1 VTIPGSGPSNNA
13 DKVDHDLVYLHQI
26 FDLKRIIVT
35 GKIFINYRRVE
46 SVNQAQHLKTLFDK
60 AFGVKRVF
68 LDVRGIDG
76 GANWLQTLERQV
88 AASAAMVVLI
98 GKDWADLKDRHG
110 RRRLDDPHDFVR
122 FEISQALVRHL
133 PVIPVSIDGA
143 AMPEA
148 AQLPANLLPLSLYQA
163 MPLRTESFTEDA
175 QVIAE
180 RLRAILAQRQQ
191 GVPVWG
197 VGGGVAAAL
206 IAGIAVGP
214 MMNWLGITFP
224 GVTLLGDAQLRAER
238 DLARNQLAK
247 AEGDAKA
254 AQQHLAEAESAVQT
268 ARDVQQSLLQRV
280 TAAERERDEAR
291 REVAT
296 EAAKLAVL
304 EKGPG
309 SNSVSQFR
317 DCSDCPEMVVV
328 PAGKFMMGSA
338 NGTVAEKPVH
348 VVAIP
353 QPFAVGKY
361 EVTFAEWEACVAGG
375 GCTSHKSP
383 SDMGWGKG
391 RHPVINVSWNDAKE
405 YVSWLSRKSRH
416 SYRLLTEAEWE
427 YAARAGSTSAYA
439 WGDNIGTRNANCDGC
454 GSQWDNKQ
462 TAPVGSFAPNA
473 FGLHDMHGNVWE
485 WCEDN
490 WHADYTGNPPTDG
503 SVWRGGDDSRRVL
516 RGGSWMG
523 GPRYLRSASRHG
535 FESVYGDTSVGFR
548 VARTL

>member
-1 VTIPGSGPSNNA
+1 
-13 DKVDHDLVYLHQI
+13 
-26 FDLKRIIVT
+26 VT

-46 SVNQAQHLKTLFDK
+46 SLNQAQHLKTLFDK
-60 AFGVKRVF
+60 AFGAKRVF

-122 FEISQALVRHL
+122 FEISQALLRHL

-148 AQLPANLLPLSLYQA
+148 AQLPANVLPLSLYQA
-163 MPLRTESFTEDA
+163 MPLRAESFTEDA
-175 QVIAE
+175 KAIAE
-180 RLRAILAQRQQ
+180 RLMTILAQRRQ

-197 VGGGVAAAL
+197 VGGGVVAAL

-214 MMNWLGITFP
+214 MMNGLGITFP

-238 DLARNQLAK
+238 DLARSQLAK
-247 AEGDAKA
+247 AESD
-254 AQQHLAEAESAVQT
+254 AQQRLAEAETGQQSLSERLTTVEKERDDARKEAADASAAKVAAEVDAIT
-268 ARDVQQSLLQRV
+268 ARVVQQSLLQQ
-280 TAAERERDEAR
+280 AERQRDEAR
-291 REVAT
+291 KEVAT
-296 EAAKLAVL
+296 AAAKLAAL
-304 EKGPG
+304 EKRPG
-309 SNSVSQFR
+309 SNSVSPFR

-338 NGTVAEKPVH
+338 DGSANEKPVH
-348 VVAIP
+348 EVAIP
-353 QPFAVGKY
+353 RPFAVGKY
-361 EVTFAEWEACVAGG
+361 EVTFAEWEACVAVG
-375 GCTSHKSP
+375 GCMSNKSP
-383 SDMGWGKG
+383 DDNGWGKG
-391 RHPVINVSWNDAKE
+391 RRPVINVSWNDAKE
-405 YVSWLSRKSRH
+405 YVSWLSRKTGQ

-427 YAARAGSTSAYA
+427 YAARARSTSAYA
-439 WGDNIGTRNANCDGC
+439 WGDTIGTGNANCDGC
-454 GSQWDNKQ
+454 GSQWDKRQ

-473 FGLHDMHGNVWE
+473 FGLHDMQGNVWE

-490 WHADYTGNPPTDG
+490 WHDNYTGNPPADG
-503 SVWRGGDDSRRVL
+503 SVWRGGYDSFRVL
-516 RGGSWMG
+516 RGGSWSG
-523 GPRYLRSASRHG
+523 IPQFLRSASRG
-535 FESVYGDTSVGFR
+535 KNQLVRGNIIGFR